1 MAQLKSAM
9 PTLNVEQADL
19 QAWGQKWLARRQIAE
34 DAAVLVF
41 NAAEEKRKDAFD
53 ARELK
58 RRAAFDAAEQ
68 KRMEA
73 ATAAKPFVP
82 KNFAQTVYAPKV
94 FDPLSVSGAF
104 ARDESVQFATLFD
117 RAFGKALGSFLGDIP
132 VVAPAGDSL
141 LPPRPDCVEVGA
153 TRIVGGIRPQNYDA
167 AYRPDGPRVV
177 LDSKS
182 LNDRKSIGKNWQNMI
197 NDVATEAAT
206 IHTRFPYA
214 VVAFMIVLPKPVL
227 EPKQRADIITT
238 LERLGT
244 REHVLDQHHL
254 AEAIALV
261 VWDPETGLID
271 DMIPG
276 VDSSIGLKSFS
287 EKIAR
292 YYTERYKG
300 LPPHGFVR
308 EAPGA
313 EHDADLDEPQ

>member
-1 MAQLKSAM
+1 MAQLLQTM
-9 PTLNVEQADL
+9 PTLTVDQAEL
-19 QAWGQKWLARRQIAE
+19 KAWGVKWLARRQAAE
-34 DAAVLVF
+34 DTAKAEF
-41 NAAEEKRKDAFD
+41 NAAEDERKAKFAAREAKRTAAFDAVEQKRKDA
-53 ARELK
+53 
-58 RRAAFDAAEQ
+58 
-68 KRMEA
+68 
-73 ATAAKPFVP
+73 ATAKKPFVP
-82 KNFAQTVYAPKV
+82 KAFVPNAFTAKE
-94 FDPLSVSGAF
+94 FDALSVSGAF
-104 ARDESVQFATLFD
+104 ARDESVQFATMFD
-117 RAFGKALGSFLGDIP
+117 RAFGKALGVFLGGIP
-132 VVAPAGDSL
+132 VVAPLGDSL
-141 LPPRPDCVEVGA
+141 LPPQADCVEVGA

-214 VVAFMIVLPKPVL
+214 VVAFMIVLPKPAL

-261 VWDPETGLID
+261 VWDPETGLVD
-271 DMIPG
+271 DLIPG

-313 EHDADLDEPQ
+313 EHDADLDEPK

>member
-1 MAQLKSAM
+1 MARLLPTM
-9 PTLNVEQADL
+9 PTLIVDQSEL
-19 QAWGQKWLARRQIAE
+19 IEWGTKWLARRQTAE
-34 DAAVLVF
+34 DNAKAEF
-41 NAAEEKRKDAFD
+41 NAAEDQRKDKFD

-58 RRAAFDAAEQ
+58 RKTTFDAAEQ
-68 KRMEA
+68 KRMDK
-73 ATAAKPFVP
+73 ATAKKPFVP
-82 KNFAQTVYAPKV
+82 KVFELNPYTPKE

-104 ARDESVQFATLFD
+104 ARDESVQFATMFD
-117 RAFGKALGSFLGDIP
+117 RAFGEALGVFLGGIP

-141 LPPRPDCVEVGA
+141 LPPQDDCVEVGA

-214 VVAFMIVLPKPVL
+214 VVALMIVLPKPAL

-261 VWDPETGLID
+261 VWDPVTGLID
-271 DMIPG
+271 ETVPG

-300 LPPHGFVR
+300 LPPHGYVR
-308 EAPGA
+308 EAPGV
-313 EHDADLDEPQ
+313 EHEADLDETI